1 MFYFNV
7 SALTR
12 LRIVFTVVVWLMA
25 MLLLSACSGISKH
38 AYQQS
43 TVIEKTTAVEQI
55 TAVDVLVKP
64 DKLPVDAN
72 QKALEFSSVI
82 QKKKHFITFLK
93 PIIMAENKTILQ
105 QRQTILRLKA
115 KTFLNDDEQA
125 QLRRLTN
132 QYQLPISTHASPGL
146 WQALLNRVDIIPLDL
161 ALAQA
166 ANESAWGR
174 SRFAR
179 EGNNYFGQWCFRQ
192 GCGIVPAARLAGASH
207 EVRRFSNVAES
218 VRAYMKNIN
227 TLAAYRDLRKQRA
240 LLRKRNLPLDAEL
253 LAKELKHYS
262 ERGEAYVNSIRSM
275 IRSNRGLVSQVD
287 SNSAIRVD

>member
-25 MLLLSACSGISKH
+25 MLLMSACSGISKH
-38 AYQQS
+38 ASQQAAA
-43 TVIEKTTAVEQI
+43 IEKTTSVEKK
-55 TAVDVLVKP
+55 TAVAVPVKA
-64 DKLPVDAN
+64 DKLPLDAN
-72 QKALEFSSVI
+72 KKALEFSSVI
-82 QKKKHFITFLK
+82 QKKKHFIAFLK

-115 KTFLNDDEQA
+115 KTFLNNDEQA